1 MKLVRYLEEVEL
13 VKSTNV
19 KQSNGTMIKTFT
31 HIGNY
36 KVQRKRLDDEVSA
49 TIYGANITKM
59 WEISTALKDLEK
71 YLIPKVENQQDNI
84 SLYFIKLNN
93 TRYKINSVKNNGIT
107 IERL

>member
-19 KQSNGTMIKTFT
+19 KQPNGTYIKGFS
-31 HIGNY
+31 HIDNY
-36 KVQRKRLDDEVSA
+36 KIQRKRLDDEVSA

-59 WEISTALKDLEK
+59 WEISTALGDLEQ
-71 YLIPKVENQQDNI
+71 YLIPKVDNKEDNI
-84 SLYFIKLNN
+84 SLYFIVLEN
-93 TRYKINSVKNNGIT
+93 TRYKINSVKNNAIT